1 MYANIN
7 FSFIQYVDPVTNLH
21 FCGMISII
29 DKVIPSYIFQAFPI
43 FCRMG
48 SSYIKLF
55 EISPEL
61 NRTHLDPLALDVKS
75 ADSIKVAIKKIA
87 RPFQSAIHARRNYRK
102 ISMLIHMNHENI
114 IGLLDIFSPSQT

>member
-29 DKVIPSYIFQAFPI
+29 DKIIPSHIFQAFPI

-55 EISPEL
+55 AISPES

-75 ADSIKVAIKKIA
+75 ADSIKVAIKK
-87 RPFQSAIHARRNYRK
+87 NK
-102 ISMLIHMNHENI
+102 K
-114 IGLLDIFSPSQT
+114 